1 MKNFRIPFFVPW
13 IFPRRIWKLKANN
26 TVFLTFDDG
35 PQEGLTDWILY
46 FLEQRNIQA
55 TFFCVGENVKNHPEL
70 FAKIQAGGHNVGNH
84 TMKHE
89 RGTKTNR
96 SNYLNSIKN
105 ANDYIE
111 SNLFR
116 PPYGRLP
123 LWKTAEI
130 RKNYKIVMWSWLSY
144 DFDNSVEIE
153 KILESA
159 NSIKAGDI
167 LVFHDNLKSQERVKI
182 LLPKVVDLLT
192 LKGFEFGCIR

>member
-35 PQEGLTDWILY
+35 PQVGLTDWILD
-46 FLEQRNIQA
+46 FLEQRNIKA
-55 TFFCVGENVKNHPEL
+55 TFFCVGENVKNFPDL
-70 FAKIQAGGHNVGNH
+70 FSKIQAGGHSVGNH

-96 SNYLNSIKN
+96 SNYLNSIKT
-105 ANDYIE
+105 ASAYIE

-123 LWKTAEI
+123 LWKTTEI
-130 RKNYKIVMWSWLSY
+130 RKNYKVVMWSWLSY
-144 DFDNSVEIE
+144 DFDNTVEIE

-182 LLPKVVDLLT
+182 LLPQVVDLLT

>member
-13 IFPRRIWKLKANN
+13 IFPRRIWKLKAKN

-35 PQEGLTDWILY
+35 PQEGLTDWILD
-46 FLEQRNIQA
+46 FLQQRNIQA
-55 TFFCVGENVKNHPEL
+55 TFFCVGENVKNFPDL
-70 FAKIQAGGHNVGNH
+70 FSKIQAGGHTVGNH

-96 SNYLNSIKN
+96 SNYLNSIKS
-105 ANDYIE
+105 ASDYIE
-111 SNLFR
+111 SKLFR

-123 LWKTAEI
+123 LWKTTEI

-144 DFDNSVEIE
+144 DFDNTVEIE
-153 KILESA
+153 KILKSV
-159 NSIKAGDI
+159 NSVKAGDI

-182 LLPKVVDLLT
+182 LLPQVVDLLT